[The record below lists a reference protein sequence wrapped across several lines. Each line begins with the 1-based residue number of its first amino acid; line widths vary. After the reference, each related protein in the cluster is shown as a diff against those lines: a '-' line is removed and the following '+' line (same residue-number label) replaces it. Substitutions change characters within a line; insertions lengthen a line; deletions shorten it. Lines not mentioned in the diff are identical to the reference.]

1 MRSMTAASLSR
12 LRPQLLSAVNVE
24 LDEVC
29 VTHGLESVFTRRYQ
43 FNSTSTI
50 S

>member
-1 MRSMTAASLSR
+1 LQMRSMTAASLSR

-29 VTHGLESVFTRRYQ
+29 DSWT
-43 FNSTSTI
+43 
-50 S
+50 